1 MAWVAVAGAAT
12 GAILGGISN
21 RSSSSPSGTQT
32 QTQQQTLD
40 PRIANL
46 VFGSGGQTLKPGA
59 VPVSTDENGVPTYSP
74 SDYVA
79 AAPGLV
85 NRYAGLLDNK
95 QNTGIAAY
103 GNAADQYVG
112 ANGANNLADMNW
124 SSHKLMNSDIAAPQI
139 GATNV
144 ATPAAVGAANMTA
157 ATVANTPAMQ
167 AAQMGNVPGMQAAQ
181 AAAAPTMT
189 GAQATAAQVN
199 APSQNSLDLSS
210 AYRNMVSGDAAQNPY
225 LTGAIQ
231 QGINQSNN
239 AFGNMLTDQTKATQS
254 LMNGIRGDA
263 VSAGQYGGSRQGI
276 AEGKAMDSFNTNMS
290 RAAAQY
296 GQNNTDAALAAQ
308 SQAFN
313 QGQDRSLSAMNG
325 LSGQQYGTAQQ
336 NASMGQQTNLANQAS
351 TNLGLTNNQQAALA
365 TNLAN
370 AGYQNTA
377 NQNNYQG
384 ALTTAANNANLQN
397 TANNVN
403 YQGGLTSN
411 LANAGYAQD
420 ASKNNA
426 SLLQTA
432 DTKNADLNQNMWQ
445 YNANNLQSANLANAN
460 LQNTTN
466 TLNSQNQLNGLSASS
481 GLLGNATTAAQ
492 NQDGYALN
500 QASKVNGL
508 LTPYVGLNQTN
519 TQTNPLYSNTAGNIL
534 GGAATGMGLVRGL
547 NLGSGMTSFDNNSSN
562 SAYNPN
568 AAGFNAAAANYNP
581 SNYG

>member
-1 MAWVAVAGAAT
+1 MAFGLSAGAVSLLGM
-12 GAILGGISN
+12 GAGALLGG
-21 RSSSSPSGTQT
+21 SSGGSQQSGTQT

-40 PRIANL
+40 PRIANV

-59 VPVSTDENGVPTYSP
+59 VPISTDENGVPTYSP
-74 SDYVA
+74 SDYVSNT
-79 AAPGLV
+79 GLV
-85 NRYAGLLDNK
+85 DKFAGMLDKK
-95 QNTGIAAY
+95 QNTGIAAF

-139 GATNV
+139 GAAN
-144 ATPAAVGAANMTA
+144 AGAAAIGAASAGPAAIGAAHMTA
-157 ATVANTPAMQ
+157 SNVANTPA
-167 AAQMGNVPGMQAAQ
+167 MQAAQ

-199 APSQNSLDLSS
+199 APSQNGLNLSS
-210 AYRNMVSGDAAQNPY
+210 AYNNMISGDAAQNPY

-276 AEGKAMDSFNTNMS
+276 AEGQAMDSFNTNMS

-313 QGQDRSLSAMNG
+313 QGQDRSLNAMNG

-351 TNLGLTNNQQAALA
+351 TNLGNTNNQQAALA

-370 AGYQNTA
+370 ASYQNTA

-384 ALTTAANNANLQN
+384 ALN
-397 TANNVN
+397 
-403 YQGGLTSN
+403 SN
-411 LANAGYAQD
+411 LANAGFAND
-420 ASKNNA
+420 ASKTNA
-426 SLLQTA
+426 AMLQAA
-432 DTKNADLNQNMWQ
+432 DTTNANFLQNSGQFNANMLQNANKTNADYLQNSGQ
-445 YNANNLQSANLANAN
+445 FNANMLQNA
-460 LQNTTN
+460 NTTN
-466 TLNSQNQLNGLSASS
+466 ANFQNSTNALNSQNQLNGLSASS
-481 GLLGNATTAAQ
+481 GLLNNATTAAQ
-492 NQDGYALN
+492 NQDAYALN

-508 LTPYVGLNQTN
+508 LTPYVGLNATT

-534 GGAATGMGLVRGL
+534 GGATTGLGLVKGL
-547 NLGSGMTSFDNNSSN
+547 NLNSNPFTSGQQSVQGNSD
-562 SAYNPN
+562 YVWDL
-568 AAGFNAAAANYNP
+568 
-581 SNYG
+581 